1 MSDAFNLLDETFT
14 TIAVRFYNEDEED
27 FKPRGKTYNYKVPRS
42 WDVKVDDLLVVPAT
56 STLRIVKIAE
66 VHDEPQ
72 FNGLPNLSYAVQ
84 RIDMTEHEQLQAR
97 ERTFRDALRQVE
109 RQREKDA
116 LLESL
121 KTSAAGSP
129 AARVLLGEALALVGV
144 EQPAPP
150 PAPGHTTTVKEP
162 L

>member
-14 TIAVRFYNEDEED
+14 TIAVRFYNYDEED

-42 WDVKVDDLLVVPAT
+42 WGVKVGDLLVVPAT

-97 ERTFRDALRQVE
+97 RQVE